1 MKQMNKVQSLTSNNA
16 PQHGF
21 SLIELMVVIALLVI
35 LVTIGVPSF
44 QQIITQ
50 NRAAAISNDLLYHLQ
65 LARSE
70 AVRLSQ
76 RVSICPV
83 TLQDQEEC
91 SNSSDWNKG
100 WIMFLDANG
109 NGVFEPSTDTIVRVA
124 PAPNQLSTFSGPTS
138 ITFQPA
144 GSGSVGAFSLAL
156 GGDAERW
163 VCVELSG
170 RAAVSKT
177 ACS

>member
-1 MKQMNKVQSLTSNNA
+1 MKQMNKMQPSIHSG
-16 PQHGF
+16 QQGF
-21 SLIELMVVIALLVI
+21 TLIELMVVIALLVI

-70 AVRLSQ
+70 AVRHSQ
-76 RVSICPV
+76 RVSVCPV
-83 TLQDQEEC
+83 TLQDLEEC
-91 SNSSDWNKG
+91 SNTSDWNEG
-100 WIMFLDANG
+100 WIMFLDTNG
-109 NGVFEPSTDTIVRVA
+109 DGVFEPSTDSIFRVA
-124 PAPNQLSTFSGPTS
+124 PAPIQLTTFSGPTS

-144 GSGSVGAFSLAL
+144 GSGSSANFSLAL
-156 GGDAERW
+156 GSDVERW

-170 RAAVSKT
+170 RAAISK
-177 ACS
+177 AVCS